1 MAYFTLNAEMVESKY
16 NLKTAPDS
24 AFNCPVVF
32 WKGAL
37 YTISDIQDGVFEMY
51 KMDVNNNKFEMCQVV
66 DI

>member
-37 YTISDIQDGVFEMY
+37 YTISDI
-51 KMDVNNNKFEMCQVV
+51 
-66 DI
+66 